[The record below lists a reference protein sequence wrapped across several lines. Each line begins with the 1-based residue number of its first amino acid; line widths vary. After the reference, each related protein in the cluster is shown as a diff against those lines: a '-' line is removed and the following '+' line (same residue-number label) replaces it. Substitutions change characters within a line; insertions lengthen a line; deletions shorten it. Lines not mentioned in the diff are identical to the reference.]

1 MQPNKKHRN
10 KSEKLDFI
18 KKIVNGE
25 ISMEEFEEHFPVCNK
40 IISWFTG
47 RRPDT
52 LNRPS
57 WQDDNDYSEEI
68 SKSQQSQLQAIIKP
82 VSRRNKRSKSKENKP
97 MEEPEMSPIES
108 TGIVEPKTEDVE
120 PSQYVKDYTF
130 TLNTYARNYLGS
142 RF

>member
-25 ISMEEFEEHFPVCNK
+25 ISMEEFEEHFPVCSK
-40 IISWFTG
+40 VISWFTG
-47 RRPDT
+47 KMPDN

-68 SKSQQSQLQAIIKP
+68 SRSQQSQLETILKP
-82 VSRRNKRSKSKENKP
+82 VSRRNKRSRSRENKP
-97 MEEPEMSPIES
+97 MEEPEMSPIQS
-108 TGIVEPKTEDVE
+108 TGIGEPKSQDVE

-130 TLNTYARNYLGS
+130 TLITYARNYLGS